1 MGVGAQPVRGVGC
14 VRTPISLLPAT
25 EEPRIVEGYLLG
37 CLFPHN
43 VTLYLPWAG
52 RSSLVAEAAAAAV
65 AEDRSCFLFILFPGK
80 MRSFNLKWQ
89 MLL

>member
-1 MGVGAQPVRGVGC
+1 MCQNADQP
-14 VRTPISLLPAT
+14 PA